1 MDYTTLLDADHS
13 SFEETDCGRKDS
25 RPERSRKRRDRA
37 RKGRKPSRPVG
48 YIGQRSNKR
57 LRFL

>member
-1 MDYTTLLDADHS
+1 MDHTTLLDIDQL
-13 SFEETDCGRKDS
+13 SFEDLDS
-25 RPERSRKRRDRA
+25 GEKVSKPQRSRKRRDRA

-57 LRFL
+57 LRIL

>member
-1 MDYTTLLDADHS
+1 MDYTALLDADQLVT
-13 SFEETDCGRKDS
+13 EELDSGRKDS
-25 RPERSRKRRDRA
+25 KSERSKKRKDRS

-48 YIGQRSNKR
+48 YMGQRSNKR